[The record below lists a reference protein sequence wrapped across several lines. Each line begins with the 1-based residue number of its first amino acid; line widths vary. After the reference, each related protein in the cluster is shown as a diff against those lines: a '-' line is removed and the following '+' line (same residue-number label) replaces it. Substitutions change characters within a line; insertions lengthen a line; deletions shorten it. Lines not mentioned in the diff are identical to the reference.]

1 MLKLGMLDKILNFV
15 ERYFIFTSYVIGF
28 NIIAW
33 DMNIFT
39 QEFLYFLI
47 LSPII
52 ATLTGM
58 IVVIATVVALLP
70 IVYAID
76 LFKMMFCNRF

>member
-47 LSPII
+47 LSRII

-70 IVYAID
+70 IVYAIN